1 MIFLPHQKRAAMKI
15 TAVIGRNEMV
25 SRPHGMFVFD
35 HRHNICPSLPL
46 PSQNVF
52 IPDISDKVGKAA
64 FSTAMARLFAGRI
77 IQIRVFL
84 C

>member
-1 MIFLPHQKRAAMKI
+1 MISLPHKKRAAMEI
-15 TAVIGRNEMV
+15 TSVVDRNKMV

-35 HRHNICPSLPL
+35 YRHNICPSIPL

-52 IPDISDKVGKAA
+52 IPDIGDKVGKAA
-64 FSTAMARLFAGRI
+64 FSTAMAKLFAGRI
-77 IQIRVFL
+77 IQIHIFL